1 MGSTSIP
8 EQFAGQVALA
18 PAAVAP
24 AAVAAAADGSTPERK
39 AGMTTTGIDPAA
51 TAAETVPLSLHQEFV
66 SLFDQ
71 GSADGPFGSRYHLVA
86 AWRVTGAPVDPDVL
100 GDALYDVVERH
111 EALRTRIVGAAGER
125 RQEILPP
132 SPVRLDVR
140 DFPPVPAGERAERA
154 AALTQEF
161 ETETISAHEVPFL
174 RATLAR
180 FDDRDAVL
188 VLMAHHLAVDAL
200 SLGVIIRDLANRYAA
215 RTGHPAPELPAAPQY
230 REFGDWQRESA
241 GPAAQAA
248 RDYWRRRLDGAL
260 FTAIPTDIPR
270 SAGHPESTAKHRFTL
285 PADVAAGIDRL
296 ARAGRSS
303 RFMAIAAMYQLLVHR
318 LTGATDVVIATFT
331 PGRAGGRFEDSVGS
345 FFNFVP
351 LRTDLAGCATY
362 EDVLKRTRRTCL
374 EAFTNDIPSLQIF
387 GAAPQ
392 LMEPAMTDNAT
403 AAVLESVPDPKQAVE
418 APGDLKWVRITRLT
432 GSQPLSSAV
441 PDGALWDINKDPS
454 GDIIG
459 SVSYKSNLFH
469 DATIASMTADFA
481 QIARAFSVSPDAS
494 PQWGGR

>member
-1 MGSTSIP
+1 MTSTETNPS
-8 EQFAGQVALA
+8 
-18 PAAVAP
+18 
-24 AAVAAAADGSTPERK
+24 
-39 AGMTTTGIDPAA
+39 A
-51 TAAETVPLSLHQEFV
+51 TATETAPLSLNQEFV

-111 EALRTRIVGAAGER
+111 EALRTRIVGTAGDR

-140 DFPPVPAGERAERA
+140 DFPPMPRRERAERA
-154 AALTQEF
+154 TELAWEF
-161 ETETISAHEVPFL
+161 ETETISAHEAPFL
-174 RATLAR
+174 RAALVR

-215 RTGHPAPELPAAPQY
+215 RAGHAVPNLPAAPQY
-230 REFGDWQRESA
+230 REFGDWQRESG
-241 GPAAQAA
+241 GPGAEVA

-270 SAGHPESTAKHRFTL
+270 SAGRPESTAKHRFVL
-285 PADVAAGIDRL
+285 PADVAAAIDRL
-296 ARAGRSS
+296 ARTGRSS
-303 RFMAIAAMYQLLVHR
+303 RFMAIAAIYQLLVHR

-331 PGRAGGRFEDSVGS
+331 PGRAGGRFDESVGS

-351 LRTDLAGCATY
+351 LRTDLAGCTTY
-362 EDVLKRTRRTCL
+362 QDVLERTRRTCL

-387 GAAPQ
+387 GAAPH
-392 LMEPAMTDNAT
+392 LMAPAMSDDAT
-403 AAVLESVPDPKQAVE
+403 AVVLESVPDPKQVVK

-441 PDGALWDINKDPS
+441 PDGALWDVNKDPS

-459 SVSYKSNLFH
+459 SVSYKTNLFH
-469 DATIASMTADFA
+469 DATIATMTADFA
-481 QIARAFSVSPDAS
+481 EIARSFSASPDAS
-494 PQWGGR
+494 PDWRG